1 MVELGGEIVLRVT
14 HVIDIITLNLISHGI
29 IVVVHTCELATSKI
43 RLWSIGL
50 TQELRIHRL
59 SIESSELAAVRTT
72 WCSHQISHVLDL
84 LAITH

>member
-14 HVIDIITLNLISHGI
+14 HVIDIITLKLISHGI
-29 IVVVHTCELATSKI
+29 IVVHTCELATSKV

-72 WCSHQISHVLDL
+72 WCSHQISHILDL
-84 LAITH
+84 LTLTH